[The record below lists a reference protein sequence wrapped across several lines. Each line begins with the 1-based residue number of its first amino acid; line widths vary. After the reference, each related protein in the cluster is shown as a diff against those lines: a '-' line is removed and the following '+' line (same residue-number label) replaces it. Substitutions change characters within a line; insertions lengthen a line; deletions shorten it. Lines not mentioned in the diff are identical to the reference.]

1 MGASVKPASRAVNSR
16 CGTNGRTSTGRGH
29 METKILV
36 IDDNSR
42 VREMLADL
50 LELEG
55 HTVFQAESGEIA
67 LRQMDAG
74 LRPNLIVCDLM
85 MPDVD
90 GWGVLSAVDKLPE
103 KPRVIVFTS
112 LGDLSS
118 IERLSE
124 RYGCTVLKKPEQL
137 REVVDVAEGLLQR
150 PQ

>member
-1 MGASVKPASRAVNSR
+1 
-16 CGTNGRTSTGRGH
+16 

-36 IDDNSR
+36 IDDNAR

-50 LELEG
+50 LEMEG
-55 HTVFQAESGEIA
+55 HAVFQAESGEVA
-67 LRQMDAG
+67 LRMLDAG
-74 LRPNLIVCDLM
+74 LHPHLIVSDLM

-90 GWGVLSAVDKLPE
+90 GWGVLSAVEKLAD

-118 IERLSE
+118 IERLTE

>member
-1 MGASVKPASRAVNSR
+1 MPVRTRPASRAVNSR
-16 CGTNGRTSTGRGH
+16 CDTNGGIPTGLGP
-29 METKILV
+29 METKILLV
-36 IDDNSR
+36 DDNAR

-50 LELEG
+50 LEAEG
-55 HTVFQAESGEIA
+55 HTVFQAESGEVA
-67 LRQMDAG
+67 LRQMAAG
-74 LRPNLIVCDLM
+74 LRPHLVVSDLM

-90 GWGVLSAVDKLPE
+90 GWGVLSAIDQLAE

-118 IERLSE
+118 IEGLAE

-137 REVVDVAEGLLQR
+137 REVVDVAESLLQR

>member
-1 MGASVKPASRAVNSR
+1 
-16 CGTNGRTSTGRGH
+16 
-29 METKILV
+29 METKILLV
-36 IDDNSR
+36 DDNAR

-50 LELEG
+50 LEAEG
-55 HTVFQAESGEIA
+55 HTVFQAESGEVA
-67 LRQMDAG
+67 LRLMAAG
-74 LRPNLIVCDLM
+74 LHPHLVVSDLM

-90 GWGVLSAVDKLPE
+90 GWGVLSAIDQLAE

-137 REVVDVAEGLLQR
+137 REVVDVAESLLQR
-150 PQ
+150 VQ